1 MAHHPLPNAEA
12 MKAMNVNEL
21 MHATLRLSD
30 IMAEE
35 SELLDAHRYHDIA
48 KLHDEKLRLTGLLES
63 YQHAMAT
70 NPNFLKSV
78 DGGTREELLLR
89 ADDLAYN
96 VEGTFRKVSVA
107 RAVNQRI
114 LQGRDA
120 VCRACRTA
128 IPACRQPPLPGAFV
142 VKRNLGADA
151 FDAMGI

>member
-114 LQGRDA
+114 LQAIRDA
-120 VCRACRTA
+120 MSEQHSPSVYGRNGMTA
-128 IPACRQPPLPGAFV
+128 TSDEMTLSM
-142 VKRNLGADA
+142 NLNQKA
-151 FDAMGI
+151 

>member
-78 DGGTREELLLR
+78 DGGTREELHVVLAQR
-89 ADDLAYN
+89 RNARPDL
-96 VEGTFRKVSVA
+96 VA
-107 RAVNQRI
+107 TGPRQ
-114 LQGRDA
+114 RDA
-120 VCRACRTA
+120 VVRACT
-128 IPACRQPPLPGAFV
+128 CRRPRLPH
-142 VKRNLGADA
+142 R
-151 FDAMGI
+151 